1 MSQPLRAEQ
10 VLRRALVI
18 WGLGHLA
25 IGDRRGWLLI
35 LAQPLAI
42 GALVVLTALFIEG
55 TRWMVVFPG
64 LVLVLVVWLFQAL
77 NAYRRAVA
85 RGAAAG
91 GELQVALF
99 LPLVVA
105 LVTGFWLI
113 GGTSGSPAT
122 TLREYVSAWQNGRTE
137 VAQELFTT
145 TVDGAAL
152 SQTWTAQLNVLR
164 AQVANAALRFGPTS
178 GIDADQPFNSL
189 RFSEIASTDAD
200 VAVVNVEIV
209 RRQRVETVLLGFI
222 PTATQ
227 ETVVVEQLGTI
238 SLRALTVA
246 GPSWLPPLRTGARA
260 WRIESVDLPTASPVG
275 NR

>member
-10 VLRRALVI
+10 VLRRALLI

-25 IGDRRGWLLI
+25 IGDRRGWLLV

-42 GALVVLTALFIEG
+42 GALAVLTALFIEG
-55 TRWMVVFPG
+55 TRWMVVFPA
-64 LVLVLVVWLFQAL
+64 LVLLLVVWLFQAL

-85 RGAAAG
+85 RGAAVG

-145 TVDGAAL
+145 TVDGPAL

-164 AQVANAALRFGPTS
+164 EHVADAALRFGPTS
-178 GIDADQPFNSL
+178 GIDPEQPFNSL
-189 RFSEIASTDAD
+189 RFSELASTDAD

-222 PTATQ
+222 PTARQ

-238 SLRALTVA
+238 SLRALPVA

-260 WRIESVDLPTASPVG
+260 WRIESVGLPTASPVG